1 MTLRNVSLALLA
13 TSAFATAA
21 FAAPSERRFP
31 VTGFEKVW
39 ASGSEDIAIT
49 TGKAAS
55 VVATGPQ
62 ERLDNLDIAVD
73 GNTLKISHKKNSNWS
88 WGTGDPVR
96 IAITMPALL
105 GIHASG
111 SGDIVAD
118 NGSGPAFDGS
128 LSGSGDM
135 KIGRINSPEVTLR
148 TSGSGDITA
157 AGQCTNAKVSISG
170 SGNMALGGLA
180 CTNVD
185 VTISGS
191 GDVAAQ
197 ATGTANIRIS
207 GSGDV
212 TIKGGARCTSHTSG
226 SGDVTCG

>member
-1 MTLRNVSLALLA
+1 MTLRHVSLALLA
-13 TSAFATAA
+13 TTALATAA
-21 FAAPSERRFP
+21 IAAPSERRFP

-39 ASGSEDIAIT
+39 ASGSEDITIT

-62 ERLDNLDIAVD
+62 ERLDNLDIAVAS
-73 GNTLKISHKKNSNWS
+73 GTLKIDHKKSSNWS
-88 WGTGDPVR
+88 WGTGDQVH
-96 IAITMPALL
+96 IAITMPALH

-111 SGDIVAD
+111 SGDIMAD
-118 NGSGPAFDGS
+118 TGSGPAFEGS

-135 KIGRINSPEVTLR
+135 KIGRINSPDVALR
-148 TSGSGDITA
+148 TSGSGDIMA
-157 AGQCTNAKVSISG
+157 AGQCTNAKVTISG
-170 SGNMALGGLA
+170 SGDMALAGLA

-191 GDVAAQ
+191 GDVAAH
-197 ATGTANIRIS
+197 ATGNANIRIS

-212 TIKGGARCTSHTSG
+212 KITGGARCTSHTSG

>member
-1 MTLRNVSLALLA
+1 MTLRHLSLALLA

-21 FAAPSERRFP
+21 VAAPADRRFP

-39 ASGSEDIAIT
+39 ASGSEDITIT

-62 ERLDNLDIAVD
+62 DRLDNLAITVD
-73 GNTLKISHKKNSNWS
+73 GATLKIDHKKNSNWS
-88 WGTGDPVR
+88 WGTGDQVH
-96 IAITMPALL
+96 IAVTMPALL
-105 GIHASG
+105 GVHASG
-111 SGDIVAD
+111 SGDIIAD
-118 NGSGPAFDGS
+118 SGSGPAFEGS

-135 KIGRINSPEVTLR
+135 KITRINSPEVTLR
-148 TSGSGDITA
+148 TSGSGDIMA

-170 SGNMALGGLA
+170 SGDMALGGLA

-191 GDVAAQ
+191 GDVAAH
-197 ATGTANIRIS
+197 ATGNANIKIS

-212 TIKGGARCTSHTSG
+212 QITGGARCTSRTSG